1 MQKIGLGIS
10 PRLAGRTYPSP
21 MPATGASASAVAREA
36 GRELV
41 LVVPRERALPQGSWY
56 GLQQG
61 GVGQLLQVIQQWGEF
76 RPRSE
81 VEAQPEWQQVIPH
94 LVVRDGP
101 RILTMRR
108 LRAGSEPRLRGQV
121 TLGVGGHIN
130 AGDGEPSS
138 AWLAGCLREWDE
150 EVVCDRALPGRA
162 VGLLKDDAGAVGQV
176 HLGVLILVDAAGAEV
191 EVRERDKLEGRMAPV
206 DELGVY
212 YLEMET
218 WSQFVYDAQLRGELD
233 GVGAGL
239 PMTLPRSSAGEA
251 GSC

>member
-1 MQKIGLGIS
+1 
-10 PRLAGRTYPSP
+10 
-21 MPATGASASAVAREA
+21 MPATGPSASTVARGA

-41 LVVPRERALPQGSWY
+41 LVVPREQALPDGSWH
-56 GLQQG
+56 GLKLG
-61 GVGQLLQVIQQWGEF
+61 GVPELLRVVDHWGEF
-76 RPRSE
+76 RPRSS
-81 VEAQPEWQQVIPH
+81 VESEPEWQQVIPH

-130 AGDGEPSS
+130 ASDGDREL
-138 AWLAGCLREWDE
+138 AWRAGCLREWGE
-150 EVVCDRALPGRA
+150 EVVCDQDLAGRA

-176 HLGVLILVDAAGAEV
+176 HLGVLILVDAGRAAV
-191 EVRERDKLEGRMAPV
+191 AVRERDKLEGRMASV

-218 WSQFVYDAQLRGELD
+218 WSQFVYDALLQGRLD
-233 GVGAGL
+233 DAGDGL
-239 PMTLPRSSAGEA
+239 SLILPRSSSTPASGR
-251 GSC
+251 

>member
-1 MQKIGLGIS
+1 MAAPG
-10 PRLAGRTYPSP
+10 T
-21 MPATGASASAVAREA
+21 SASARSRGA

-41 LVVPRERALPQGSWY
+41 LVVPRDRALPQGARH
-56 GLQQG
+56 GLQPG
-61 GVGQLLQVIQQWGEF
+61 GVEELLEVIAHWGEF

-94 LVVRDGP
+94 LVVRDGT
-101 RILTMRR
+101 RMLTMRR

-130 AGDGEPSS
+130 AGDGAPAE
-138 AWLAGCLREWDE
+138 AWLAGCLREWRE
-150 EVVCDRALPGRA
+150 EVVCNRVVTGRA

-176 HLGVLILVDAAGAEV
+176 HLGVLILVDAEGAVV
-191 EVRERDKLEGRMAPV
+191 EVRERDKLEGRMALV

-218 WSQFVYDAQLRGELD
+218 WSQFVYDALLRGDLD
-233 GVGAGL
+233 RTGDGL
-239 PMTLPRSSAGEA
+239 VMTLPGSPLEA
-251 GSC
+251 SVDS